1 MGSGSSSRSAKYAES
16 TERAGT
22 VAAAATKHLLDGP
35 SYRRRMPRN
44 QADIGRMGTGV
55 VCSQADEASQAQEV
69 RLRAMPQNWRKKWER
84 PAAIFRIANQ
94 MQPKSL
100 PPLSA
105 PGRLLP
111 QVPPEQ
117 LVGRSA
123 VARMAVDYW
132 RNEAA
137 TAGRDVPTASPGSNA
152 ATSTTQS
159 WTSGMSKA
167 ALSGSSS
174 PAPS

>member
-1 MGSGSSSRSAKYAES
+1 
-16 TERAGT
+16 
-22 VAAAATKHLLDGP
+22 
-35 SYRRRMPRN
+35 MPRN

-174 PAPS
+174 PAPSWSCSVALPQSKSRCLAYEQPEGFRRCCTVHQNVHS